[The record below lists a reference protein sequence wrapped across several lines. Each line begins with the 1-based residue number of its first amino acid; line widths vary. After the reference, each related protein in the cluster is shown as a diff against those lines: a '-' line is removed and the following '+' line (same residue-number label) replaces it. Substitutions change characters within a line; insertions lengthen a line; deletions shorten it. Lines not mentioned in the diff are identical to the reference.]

1 MPNSDALGD
10 RLSGIVGSVNVSD
23 NDLDRFV
30 YSGGANVAMPPERV
44 AGHFGSGRLPAFIV
58 WPETTEQVVELV
70 RLANAEKIPLVPWGG
85 SVGFRGGSIPLST
98 QSIVVD
104 TKKMCR
110 VLEVNTDAMTVRV
123 QAGAVR
129 SDFDSLLAEH
139 GFWFPFDPPS
149 HPVSTIGGF
158 ISTAAAGWWMP
169 KYGYMGD
176 LVLALEVVLPDGQIL
191 RTRPV
196 MKHSVGPNLNWLFVG
211 AGGTLGLITEAILKI
226 YPLPETRRTRV
237 LTYPTFN
244 EAYRAAYAI
253 NRADL
258 NPYVLRVGDD
268 GHSRVYLGRAL
279 MEPNLAGASIIVGF
293 DGLTD
298 LVEAQDRIALRIA
311 GEHGGRDWGA
321 EMGQRFWDTRLNF
334 WKQRKST
341 QATTNVITTAA
352 TFDRIEPLYQAVRS
366 LYDRHGV
373 HFSIHIPH
381 FTTKGASLYCIFR
394 HTVDDEGLVLSRRTW
409 QEAIP
414 MIQGMGGTLE
424 HHHEV
429 GVHLAPWVEAEL
441 GAGLEVLRRIKRAL
455 DPANIMNPGKLAL

>member
-1 MPNSDALGD
+1 ME
-10 RLSGIVGSVNVSD
+10 
-23 NDLDRFV
+23 RFV
-30 YSGGANVAMPPERV
+30 YSGGASVAMPPERV
-44 AGHFGSGRLPAFIV
+44 VGHFGSGRIPAFV
-58 WPETTEQVVELV
+58 AWPETTAQVVELV
-70 RLANAEKIPLVPWGG
+70 RLANAEAVPLVPWGG
-85 SVGFRGGSIPLST
+85 SVGFRGGSLPLSDR
-98 QSIVVD
+98 SIVVD
-104 TKKMCR
+104 TKKMAR
-110 VLEVNTDAMTVRV
+110 VLEVNPDAMTIRV
-123 QAGAVR
+123 QTGAVR
-129 SDFDSLLAEH
+129 SDFDGLLAEH

-176 LVLALEVVLPDGQIL
+176 LVLALEVVLPQGDVL

-211 AGGTLGLITEAILKI
+211 AAGTLGLITEATLKI

-237 LTYPTFN
+237 LTFPSFN
-244 EAYRAAYAI
+244 DAYRAAYAI

-279 MEPNLAGASIIVGF
+279 MEPALEGASVIVGF
-293 DGLTD
+293 DGLTE
-298 LVEAQDRIALRIA
+298 LVEAQDRIALRLA
-311 GEHGGRDWGA
+311 TEHGGRDWGT
-321 EMGQRFWDTRLNF
+321 EMGRRFWETRLNF

-341 QATTNVITTAA
+341 QATTNVITTAG
-352 TFDRIEPLYQAVRS
+352 TFDRIEPIYQAVRR
-366 LYDRHGV
+366 LYDQYGV

-381 FTTKGASLYCIFR
+381 FTEKGASLYCIFR
-394 HTVDDEGLVLSRRTW
+394 HPVSEEGLALSRRIW

-414 MIQGMGGTLE
+414 MIQELGGTLE

-429 GVHLAPWVEAEL
+429 GVHLTPWVEAEL
-441 GAGLEVLRRIKRAL
+441 GVGLEVLRRIKRAL
-455 DPANIMNPGKLAL
+455 DPAGIMNPGKLAL